1 MFKNAIAAVAL
12 TAAVAQP
19 AAAGNDDLI
28 KLLTGVIVGAAL
40 MDTLNDD
47 RPTHNN
53 NGHDSYNRNYQE
65 PAWDGH
71 IQNRRNYP
79 NAPQVCSSHYDD
91 HGSFVD
97 VYHYDCRGRILR
109 VDTYHK

>member
-1 MFKNAIAAVAL
+1 MFKNAIAALAL

-19 AAAGNDDLI
+19 AAAGNDDII

-40 MDTLNDD
+40 VDSLNNHNHN
-47 RPTHNN
+47 THNN
-53 NGHDSYNRNYQE
+53 HNGHNNGH
-65 PAWDGH
+65 WDGH

-79 NAPQVCSSHYDD
+79 NAPQVCNTHYDN

-97 VYHYDCRGRILR
+97 VYQYDCRGRILR
-109 VDTYHK
+109 VDTYLR

>member
-1 MFKNAIAAVAL
+1 MFKNTIAALAL
-12 TAAVAQP
+12 TATVAQP
-19 AAAGNDDLI
+19 AAAGNDDFI

-40 MDTLNDD
+40 IDTLN
-47 RPTHNN
+47 NN
-53 NGHDSYNRNYQE
+53 HQQPQQPVYNNHQQ
-65 PAWDGH
+65 WDGH

>member
-1 MFKNAIAAVAL
+1 MFKNAIAALAL

-19 AAAGNDDLI
+19 AAAGNDDFI

-40 MDTLNDD
+40 IDTLN
-47 RPTHNN
+47 NN
-53 NGHDSYNRNYQE
+53 NHQQPQQPVYNNHQQ
-65 PAWDGH
+65 WDGH

>member
-1 MFKNAIAAVAL
+1 MFKTAIAALAL
-12 TAAVAQP
+12 TATVAQP

-40 MDTLNDD
+40 VDTLNNN
-47 RPTHNN
+47 RHQTQPTHNN
-53 NGHDSYNRNYQE
+53 QQ
-65 PAWDGH
+65 WDGH